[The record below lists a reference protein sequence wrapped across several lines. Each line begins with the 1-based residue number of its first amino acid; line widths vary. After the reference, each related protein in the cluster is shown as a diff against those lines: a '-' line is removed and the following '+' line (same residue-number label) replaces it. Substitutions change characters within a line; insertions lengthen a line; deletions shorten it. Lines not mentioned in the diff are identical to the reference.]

1 MHWFDLVFCNIL
13 PLSHYLSV
21 GLTVVYLVIIVI
33 VILKML
39 LCIAVHMF
47 WIYNCKWK
55 QLLFLLLVFLLLLTT
70 FIIVSM
76 VFCTK
81 QQGH

>member
-1 MHWFDLVFCNIL
+1 MHCFDLVFCNIL
-13 PLSHYLSV
+13 PLSYYLSV
-21 GLTVVYLVIIVI
+21 RLTVGYLVIIVI

-39 LCIAVHMF
+39 FCIAVHMF

-55 QLLFLLLVFLLLLTT
+55 QFPHHILLLLVFSLLLT
-70 FIIVSM
+70 
-76 VFCTK
+76 TK